1 MNPAKISVLLAD
13 DHPLFRDGLRSLL
26 TRDGRFSVVA
36 EAAAG
41 DEAEAAIQTLQPMIA
56 LLDHSM
62 PRRSGLE
69 VIRAVR
75 AAGIPTRCG
84 VLSSFGKPLLVAEAL
99 RAGAD
104 GYLLKEDSPTMLA
117 DGAERLAAG
126 ECVISPSLDRS
137 GLREAMN
144 SLAIS
149 GREMDV
155 LRLLVHGASAPEM
168 AVRLGISSRTVE
180 TYRNQLV
187 VKFGARNAVDL
198 VRRAVEAGLVIGE

>member
-1 MNPAKISVLLAD
+1 MNTTKISVLLAD
-13 DHPLFRDGLRSLL
+13 DHPLFREGLCSLL
-26 TRDGRFSVVA
+26 TRDGRFSVIA
-36 EAAAG
+36 EAADG
-41 DEAEAAIQTLQPMIA
+41 DQAESAIQEHRPMIA
-56 LLDHSM
+56 LIDHSM

-75 AAGIPTRCG
+75 AAGLPTRCA

-104 GYLLKEDSPTMLA
+104 GHLLKEDSPTVLA
-117 DGAERLAAG
+117 DGAARLAAG
-126 ECVISPSLDRS
+126 ECVISPSVDRA

-155 LRLLVHGASAPEM
+155 LRLLVHGATASEM
-168 AVRLGISSRTVE
+168 AGQLGISPRTVE

-198 VRRAVEAGLVIGE
+198 VGRAVESGLVMGR